1 MMSEADTQGLASWQA
16 IQIVNHLRAMGWVFA
31 AVVLWTRKEG
41 GGLAG
46 ASYFDLPTADAGAM
60 PRLADAVRTVANE
73 MDRAHAAMPVP
84 VPEWQ
89 GDSWT
94 QTLGGTGVDA
104 QAKRAAERSVLAAME
119 AVPDRML
126 STFATEYSG
135 ELSAA
140 CRAEIDRRKVAKK
153 RG

>member
-1 MMSEADTQGLASWQA
+1 MMSEAETQRLATLQVVHL
-16 IQIVNHLRAMGWVFA
+16 VNNLRAMGWVFA

-46 ASYFDLPTADAGAM
+46 ASYFDLPKAEAGAM

-73 MDRAHAAMPVP
+73 MDRAFAALP

-94 QTLGGTGVDA
+94 HTIAGSGIDD
-104 QAKRAAERSVLAAME
+104 QAKRAAEQAVLAAMG
-119 AVPDRML
+119 AVPDRTL
-126 STFATEYSG
+126 WTFATQYSG

-140 CRAEIDRRKVAKK
+140 CQAEIDRRTAAKK
-153 RG
+153 RGS